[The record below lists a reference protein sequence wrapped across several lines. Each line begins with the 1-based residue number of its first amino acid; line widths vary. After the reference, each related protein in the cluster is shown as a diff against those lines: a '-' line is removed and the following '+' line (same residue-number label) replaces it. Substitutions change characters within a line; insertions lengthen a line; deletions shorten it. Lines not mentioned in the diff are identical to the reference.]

1 MQLIARV
8 ENRWVIS
15 TYLLSFSNI
24 LHVPAMNSIMPAHSE
39 LHMHTMDFVCLRVV
53 DSTRVSVCVMWTH
66 YVPQF
71 AYCGLNMCVNLC
83 AVDSVHR

>member
-8 ENRWVIS
+8 ERKLGHFNIFAVIFQHFACS
-15 TYLLSFSNI
+15 MS
-24 LHVPAMNSIMPAHSE
+24 SIMPAHSE
-39 LHMHTMDFVCLRVV
+39 LHVHTMNFVCLRVV
-53 DSTRVSVCVMWTH
+53 DSICVSVCVMWTH